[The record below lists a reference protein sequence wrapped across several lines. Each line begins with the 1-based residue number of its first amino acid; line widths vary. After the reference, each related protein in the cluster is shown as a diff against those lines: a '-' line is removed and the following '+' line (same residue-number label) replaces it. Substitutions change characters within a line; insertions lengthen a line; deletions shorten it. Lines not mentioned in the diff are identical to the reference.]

1 MNVWA
6 IFLPMTPKCWDSS
19 HGLPTMSRL
28 VTVAVHCLS
37 LSFFS
42 PVSQV
47 ESLIWS
53 IFKNEIWCRVQQLRA
68 LAALIEDLG
77 STRSTLIVTHVSVT
91 TVPGILVTS
100 SGLFQ
105 HLAHT
110 WCTDSHADKTPMHI
124 EINKN

>member
-1 MNVWA
+1 MGNLPSCDSQMLGFQSWTTYHVTFSDGGSPLFISI
-6 IFLPMTPKCWDSS
+6 IFFTCI
-19 HGLPTMSRL
+19 TE
-28 VTVAVHCLS
+28 
-37 LSFFS
+37 
-42 PVSQV
+42 V
-47 ESLIWS
+47 ESLVQS

-68 LAALIEDLG
+68 LAALPDDLG
-77 STRSTLIVTHVSVT
+77 SARSTLIVTHVSVS

-110 WCTDSHADKTPMHI
+110 WCTDIHADKTPMHT